1 MDAMKLKFVFSHFCL
16 LLAVLWHSNCNAQ
29 TNIVQIIADD
39 LGWVDLSSGLPNL
52 GNGSPY
58 YQTPNIDALATGG
71 MSFTSFYAQPS
82 CAPTRAAL
90 FTGQYAPRNSVYTV
104 GSLNDNNASLL
115 VTPVNGNGIKTDA
128 VTLGETLQSH
138 GYVTAHIG
146 KFHSTASTADIEAFH
161 GFNFNIGG
169 TTSGGP
175 NGAMPYFAQFNGGQ
189 WTFANAHGPELDVYA
204 QPYTQAYIDENLA
217 PFANGNDP
225 SVLVNTPKHLS
236 DAMADAAVDFL
247 QDRVGDSQPFFVN
260 VAFNAVHN
268 EINSRPDLEAK
279 YIGLPGSS
287 SPDHDS
293 PGYAGLLEGMDQAI
307 ARIVQFVQ
315 ANGLGSN
322 TMIVFISDNGATGTS
337 DNFPL
342 SGSKGSFREGGVR
355 VPMIVYQPGTISAGA
370 TSDRATHPVDFYKT
384 YAELTGATLPDPA
397 VHPLEGESFSDVLAG
412 SPVTTRQRPVFYHFP
427 GYAQTTPSSI
437 VIHDGDDGNRYKLHY
452 FYEDRSFEFYDLTN
466 DIDESVNLIQSGMT
480 QSQFAN
486 AVACSQS
493 LIDWVEDSG
502 ADLLTVRATGELVPA
517 PKHTPAIVFP
527 LSLGSFGGTL
537 NGLGSGAV
545 SANGLTMNLT
555 AEGQNG
561 VFEADNNSIGVNSD
575 LDAGNGINMRRID
588 GSLSTPEGVVV
599 SFDQDVFLKQLDVRG
614 FDSSGS
620 AESLVLEFVSG
631 DNPFGSLSG
640 YATDGFTTS
649 GNSLL
654 FQRSDGGNQ
663 NFSVQYGTLAQ
674 SEVFLSAGTE
684 VRITANPATTG
695 GVLLASIQ
703 VAFPQCPV
711 EAAEVPPNSFT
722 VFRGSPQG
730 GNLAS
735 LSDTDGDFLRMN
747 PGFTLN
753 NVEAPVWLIFDGEL
767 PSDNAPEIEFAVT
780 AQANTPNITAAL
792 EAWNWNTQSYDVVD
806 VTPASFNNNSITS
819 VVLDNSSS
827 DYKQP
832 GTGAVR
838 SRVGW
843 RVTGF
848 ILIFPWEVRVD
859 EIEWSQ
865 GG

>member
-1 MDAMKLKFVFSHFCL
+1 M
-16 LLAVLWHSNCNAQ
+16 
-29 TNIVQIIADD
+29 
-39 LGWVDLSSGLPNL
+39 
-52 GNGSPY
+52 
-58 YQTPNIDALATGG
+58 
-71 MSFTSFYAQPS
+71 
-82 CAPTRAAL
+82 
-90 FTGQYAPRNSVYTV
+90 
-104 GSLNDNNASLL
+104 
-115 VTPVNGNGIKTDA
+115 
-128 VTLGETLQSH
+128 
-138 GYVTAHIG
+138 
-146 KFHSTASTADIEAFH
+146 
-161 GFNFNIGG
+161 
-169 TTSGGP
+169 
-175 NGAMPYFAQFNGGQ
+175 
-189 WTFANAHGPELDVYA
+189 
-204 QPYTQAYIDENLA
+204 
-217 PFANGNDP
+217 
-225 SVLVNTPKHLS
+225 
-236 DAMADAAVDFL
+236 
-247 QDRVGDSQPFFVN
+247 
-260 VAFNAVHN
+260 
-268 EINSRPDLEAK
+268 
-279 YIGLPGSS
+279 
-287 SPDHDS
+287 
-293 PGYAGLLEGMDQAI
+293 
-307 ARIVQFVQ
+307 
-315 ANGLGSN
+315 
-322 TMIVFISDNGATGTS
+322 
-337 DNFPL
+337 
-342 SGSKGSFREGGVR
+342 
-355 VPMIVYQPGTISAGA
+355 
-370 TSDRATHPVDFYKT
+370 
-384 YAELTGATLPDPA
+384 
-397 VHPLEGESFSDVLAG
+397 
-412 SPVTTRQRPVFYHFP
+412 
-427 GYAQTTPSSI
+427 
-437 VIHDGDDGNRYKLHY
+437 
-452 FYEDRSFEFYDLTN
+452 
-466 DIDESVNLIQSGMT
+466 
-480 QSQFAN
+480 
-486 AVACSQS
+486 
-493 LIDWVEDSG
+493 
-502 ADLLTVRATGELVPA
+502 
-517 PKHTPAIVFP
+517 
-527 LSLGSFGGTL
+527 
-537 NGLGSGAV
+537 
-545 SANGLTMNLT
+545 
-555 AEGQNG
+555 
-561 VFEADNNSIGVNSD
+561 
-575 LDAGNGINMRRID
+575 
-588 GSLSTPEGVVV
+588 
-599 SFDQDVFLKQLDVRG
+599 RG

-711 EAAEVPPNSFT
+711 EAADVPPNSFT

-767 PSDNAPEIEFAVT
+767 PSDNAPEFEFAVT